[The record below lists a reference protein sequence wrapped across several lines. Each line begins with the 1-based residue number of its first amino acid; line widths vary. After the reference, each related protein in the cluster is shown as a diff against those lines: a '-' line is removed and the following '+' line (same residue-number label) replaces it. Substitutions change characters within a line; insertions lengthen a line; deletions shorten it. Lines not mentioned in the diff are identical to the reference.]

1 MSFVGKPHISGA
13 VFVWDGDKLL
23 ADRKVINLQNAYDNE
38 RFVQLADTI
47 CFIGD
52 PLISEPKL
60 DLVHTSPF
68 EDDEGLRLTTSETA
82 GATCWK
88 PIVAYDKNGNKVF
101 EVETDTN
108 SSIVAVK
115 STDVDGYSGYQFLN
129 EIGTFLALDTTSSPT
144 SLRIQKAGEGYID
157 FGGSAYSSPI
167 LRIDTNNTEPAVNI
181 GNSNSNNML
190 IVNGIDITPYS
201 SKIIIPIAS
210 VQNHALFN
218 IASFLDNDQ
227 YATVNIDVLAST
239 NDLQQNDKRAFSAW
253 KFFISLFKQ
262 SDAITVVSITELD
275 QKTFSGETA
284 TDDPTSWDV
293 NITSDGI
300 LFAYGNGSQH
310 KIAFAATIIKISVI
324 DILTGNIIK

>member
-23 ADRKVINLQNAYDNE
+23 ADRKVINLQEAYQNS
-38 RFVQLADTI
+38 RIVRLADAV

-52 PLISEPKL
+52 ETVSEPKIE
-60 DLVHTSPF
+60 VIHTSGF
-68 EDDEGLRLTTSETA
+68 EDDEGIRFTTDINA
-82 GATCWK
+82 GATTWL
-88 PIVAYDKNGNKVF
+88 PLVAYDRNQNKVF
-101 EVETDTN
+101 QVETDTN
-108 SSIVAVK
+108 SGIVAVK
-115 STDVDGYSGYQFLN
+115 STDIDGYSGYQFLN
-129 EIGTFLALDTTSSPT
+129 ETGTFLALDTTSSPT

-167 LRIDTNNTEPAVNI
+167 LRIDTSNTEPAVNI
-181 GNSNSNNML
+181 GNSNSTNML
-190 IVNGIDITPYS
+190 TVNGIDITPYS

-210 VQNHALFN
+210 IQNHALFD

-262 SDAITVVSITELD
+262 SDTITVVSITELD
-275 QKTFSGETA
+275 QKTFIGATA

-300 LFAYGNGSQH
+300 LFAFGNGSQH
-310 KIAFAATIIKISVI
+310 KIAFAATITKLSAI
-324 DILTGNIIK
+324 DILTGVIIK